1 MENIDEYIWQRRI
14 HHGVRLQK
22 GTVPFPES
30 VKASLDFNAAL
41 ERKDKLDPRLLTNDV
56 MLELC
61 TFARTVTQSKIY
73 FLFEM
78 LDFNFD
84 LSVDLDN
91 DQQYYKY
98 ARRAH
103 NKIKVVKD

>member
-14 HHGVRLQK
+14 HHGVRQQK

-30 VKASLDFNAAL
+30 VKAGLDFNAAL
-41 ERKDKLDPRLLTNDV
+41 ERKDKLDPRLLTNAV

-61 TFARTVTQSKIY
+61 AFARTVTQSKIY
-73 FLFEM
+73 FLLEM

-84 LSVDLDN
+84 LGVDLDN
-91 DQQYYKY
+91 DQQYYK
-98 ARRAH
+98 H
-103 NKIKVVKD
+103 KLFSQDHCK

>member
-14 HHGVRLQK
+14 HHGVRQQN

-30 VKASLDFNAAL
+30 VKAGLDFNAAL

-61 TFARTVTQSKIY
+61 ALQE
-73 FLFEM
+73 L
-78 LDFNFD
+78 LG
-84 LSVDLDN
+84 
-91 DQQYYKY
+91 Q
-98 ARRAH
+98 
-103 NKIKVVKD
+103 